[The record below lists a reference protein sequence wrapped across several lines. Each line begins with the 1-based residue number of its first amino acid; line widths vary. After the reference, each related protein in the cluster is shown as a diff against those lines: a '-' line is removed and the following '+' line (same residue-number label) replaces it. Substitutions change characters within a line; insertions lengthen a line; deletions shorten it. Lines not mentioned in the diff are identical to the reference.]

1 MKGCVIIAN
10 QIGIQTPNQR
20 NNTMK
25 RFFRRLTWGF
35 LPKGYNRLLF
45 VLTPI
50 IIVLVYRVLDYMD
63 YQDLLKRVS
72 TSKNFI
78 GNMGSFSKSS
88 PFQVD
93 DIGESF
99 LISTV
104 ISFVTSWIIDGFR
117 NTKRK

>member
-1 MKGCVIIAN
+1 MKGFVIIAN

-50 IIVLVYRVLDYMD
+50 IIVLVYRVLDYID

-72 TSKNFI
+72 TDERFI
-78 GNMGSFSKSS
+78 GSIGPFSKVR

-93 DIGESF
+93 DVEEAL

-104 ISFVTSWIIDGFR
+104 ISFVTSWIVDGFR
-117 NTKRK
+117 NTERK